1 MIQFKRKVG
10 DLFTVGTTDK
20 GNLISF
26 VEIRESNLIL
36 LDPNAD
42 ISSMYRKPSEI
53 TLYSNNVEFTMSM
66 LEVIEASKI
75 MRFKDIC
82 NDGKQVV
89 VYPLFSFDFSK
100 LQNVLFD
107 LSERFNI

>member
-1 MIQFKRKVG
+1 MIEFRRKGG
-10 DLFTVGTTDK
+10 DLFTVGKTDK

-36 LDPNAD
+36 LDPNTD
-42 ISSMYRKPSEI
+42 ISALHRKPSEI
-53 TLYSNNVEFTMSM
+53 TLYSDNVEFSTPM
-66 LEVIEASKI
+66 LDAIEASKI
-75 MRFKDIC
+75 MKVKDRC

-107 LSERFNI
+107 LSEKFNI

>member
-10 DLFTVGTTDK
+10 DLFTVGTTGK

-26 VEIRESNLIL
+26 VEIRESNLTL
-36 LDPNAD
+36 LDPNKD
-42 ISSMYRKPSEI
+42 ISALHRKPSEI
-53 TLYSNNVEFTMSM
+53 TLYSDNVEFTMSM

-75 MRFKDIC
+75 MRIKDIC
-82 NDGKQVV
+82 NDGKQLV

-100 LQNVLFD
+100 LQNVLYD
-107 LSERFNI
+107 LSEKFNI